1 MHELVEMT
9 YLFERPLTMDSAE
22 TERLLG
28 VQASSL
34 EAMIEDTL
42 RELG

>member
-1 MHELVEMT
+1 MT
-9 YLFERPLTMDSAE
+9 YLFERPLIMDSAE

-42 RELG
+42 REFG